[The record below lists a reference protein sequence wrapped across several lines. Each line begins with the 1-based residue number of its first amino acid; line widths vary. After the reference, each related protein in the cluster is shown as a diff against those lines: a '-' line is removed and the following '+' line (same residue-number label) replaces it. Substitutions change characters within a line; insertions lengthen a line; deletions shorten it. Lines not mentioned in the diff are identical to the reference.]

1 MATEPF
7 LQAEPVLADLAQQL
21 EHWRQTHPAAR
32 DPIPAPFWEQVV
44 RLATWLPGSQVA
56 ERLHLSLTELQERG
70 LARQKELR
78 LEAASPHPGFVEVT
92 PAEFETPAV
101 PQATVIEVER
111 PDGVRLRLQYQ
122 DAPPLVVVL
131 RAFLE
136 VAPCYS

>member
-32 DPIPAPFWEQVV
+32 DPIPVHFWEQAV

-56 ERLHLSLTELQERG
+56 ERLHLSPTELQERC

-78 LEAASPHPGFVEVT
+78 LEAASPHPGFVEVS
-92 PAEFETPAV
+92 PDGIETLAR
-101 PQATVIEVER
+101 PQAAVIEVER
-111 PDGVRLRLQYQ
+111 PDGARLRLQYQ
-122 DAPPLVVVL
+122 DA
-131 RAFLE
+131 
-136 VAPCYS
+136 